1 MLCSEGVLKEPLLY
15 LSLYLKSNRQTY
27 YDYLQ
32 SVRETGDWEAWIKFF
47 LVGVAQTANQAVQT
61 AQSIVNLFNDDRK
74 RIESSGKSTVAILK
88 IYNYLQHQSISNT
101 RKIIEVCKVS
111 LPTVLRSMNA
121 LEKMGIVKEITG
133 KDRHKIFV
141 YKEYMDILSQGTE
154 PFRF

>member
-88 IYNYLQHQSISNT
+88 IYNYLQHQSI
-101 RKIIEVCKVS
+101 
-111 LPTVLRSMNA
+111 
-121 LEKMGIVKEITG
+121 
-133 KDRHKIFV
+133 
-141 YKEYMDILSQGTE
+141 
-154 PFRF
+154 